1 MCIGG
6 AVPSGSSISTCAKR
20 PPVSTPLALMAIR
33 PVFHQR
39 SAMPVP
45 AAILKATG
53 MSVVVMAATVRA
65 AARRVS

>member
-1 MCIGG
+1 
-6 AVPSGSSISTCAKR
+6 
-20 PPVSTPLALMAIR
+20 MAIR

-65 AARRVS
+65 AARGVS